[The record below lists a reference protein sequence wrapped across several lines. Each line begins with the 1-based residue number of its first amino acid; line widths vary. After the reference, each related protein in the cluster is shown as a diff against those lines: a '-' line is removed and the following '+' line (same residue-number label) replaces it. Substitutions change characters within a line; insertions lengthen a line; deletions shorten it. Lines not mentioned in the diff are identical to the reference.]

1 MIPSLIG
8 SPAKNLNELRID
20 EDYMI
25 HLKKLEIQS
34 SEEIPEV
41 DEDID
46 SEEEVAGKIWENR
59 PTFGE

>member
-1 MIPSLIG
+1 
-8 SPAKNLNELRID
+8 
-20 EDYMI
+20 MI

>member
-1 MIPSLIG
+1 MIG
-8 SPAKNLNELRID
+8 SPAKNLNALRID